1 MTCEKVLQQALALA
15 WLTVC
20 VTHAVGCRTVGDPD
34 AAAGLYPA
42 RQVWAVAPL
51 RNESG
56 SQAVDTARVADHLA
70 RQLEL
75 APGIDVLPVNRT
87 LAAMDALG
95 MPVVTDKNAA
105 IALRRTL
112 GVDALIVGSVTAWE
126 PYTPPKL
133 GLAVELYGNVDR
145 PWFATPESVRAL
157 SRAATD
163 EMSRPMAVETHQD
176 QPLTVVSGY
185 FDGASPA
192 IRQSIERY
200 ANRRGGHEDMVAAWR
215 PYMLSMDLFTEYAAT
230 RVRERLLDAEA
241 GRLAELK
248 AATREEP

>member
-1 MTCEKVLQQALALA
+1 MTSEKVLQTTLALTCL
-15 WLTVC
+15 LTC
-20 VTHAVGCRTVGDPD
+20 LAAVGCRTAGDPD

-56 SQAVDTARVADHLA
+56 SQAVDPARVADHLA

-75 APGIDVLPVNRT
+75 APGIDVLPVNRS
-87 LAAMDALG
+87 LAAMQSLG
-95 MPVVTDKNAA
+95 LTAITDKNAA

-112 GVDALIVGSVTAWE
+112 DVDALVVGSVTAWE
-126 PYTPPKL
+126 PYSPPKL
-133 GLAVELYGNVDR
+133 GLSVELYGDSDR
-145 PWFATPESVRAL
+145 PWFVTPERVRAL

-163 EMSRPMAVETHQD
+163 EMSRPIGVETHDD
-176 QPLTVVSGY
+176 QPVTVVSGY
-185 FDGASPA
+185 FDAASPA
-192 IRQSIERY
+192 IRRSIQRY
-200 ANRRGGHEDMVAAWR
+200 AQQRGAHDDMVASWR

-241 GRLAELK
+241 GRLAELE
-248 AATREEP
+248 AAHREEP